1 MAAQPATVSPA
12 APWGRFH
19 LSPLVAGFVA
29 VLVGMTSSVVLV
41 FQAAEAFGATPA
53 QTASWVWAVA
63 FGSGIT
69 SVGLSLWYRKP
80 VLTAWSTP
88 GAVLL
93 ATAGV
98 GVPLAEGIGAFLVC
112 GLLILAAGATGLFA
126 RVMDRIP
133 VALASALL
141 AGVLAHFAFDA
152 FAAGGT
158 EAVLVGAMFAAY
170 LAGRRWWPR
179 WAVPGVLAVGVAVA
193 AVRGQLDTGAVEW
206 SLVDPVFTAPRF
218 SLTAVVGIA
227 LPLFV
232 VTMASQNLPGVAA
245 QRAAG
250 YTTPVSAPIAATG
263 VATLALAP
271 FGGFAINLA
280 AITAAICM
288 GAEAHE
294 DPDRRWQASVT
305 AGVLYLGV
313 SALGG
318 AVVGLIAA
326 FPRALVLAVAG
337 LALLPTIGN
346 ALRVALLDDATGEA
360 ALITFVVA
368 ASGLTLWSI
377 GAPFWAIAAGAV
389 ALAVQRVRR

>member
-1 MAAQPATVSPA
+1 MAASPATATSSS
-12 APWGRFH
+12 RFP

-41 FQAAEAFGATPA
+41 FQAAEAFEATPA
-53 QTASWVWAVA
+53 ETASWVWAVA

-112 GLLILAAGATGLFA
+112 GLLILVAGASGLFA

-158 EAVLVGAMFAAY
+158 EALLVGTMFAAY

-179 WAVPGVLAVGVAVA
+179 WAVPGVLAVGVVVA
-193 AVRGQLDTGAVEW
+193 GLRRQLDTGAVEW
-206 SLVDPVFTAPRF
+206 SLVHPVFTAPRF
-218 SLTAVVGIA
+218 SLTAMVGIA

-250 YTTPVSAPIAATG
+250 YATPVSPPIAATG
-263 VATLALAP
+263 VATLVLAP

-288 GAEAHE
+288 GPEAHE
-294 DPDRRWQASVT
+294 DPGRRWQASVT
-305 AGVLYLGV
+305 AGTLYLAI

-346 ALRVALLDDATGEA
+346 ALRTALLDDTTGEA

-368 ASGLTLWSI
+368 ASGLTLWSV
-377 GAPFWAIAAGAV
+377 GAPFWAIVAGAV
-389 ALAVQRVRR
+389 TLAVQRVRR